1 MTHRHWLTV
10 VFLCSSVAVAAQDV
24 GMGRREGGGRRFE
37 APYTMEIRTPSVPWG
52 AELPGPPLRV
62 LAVPSVQEGRTL
74 VELAQRLPMEL
85 TTVSIDPAWDVN
97 KWTMA
102 FGDDYGARAE
112 QGDLALIYSY
122 LEEELAG
129 DKTFDVI
136 LLPLHHG
143 RNALSEAGWQA
154 LRRRVEAGCGLVLIR
169 PFDPGLSPLIL
180 AEPPRPSGEDDS
192 DRPLEPQ
199 VESSPW
205 RVQAD
210 HWLVRGIPVESFPFD
225 LLEHYRYS
233 AAPGAQVLV
242 AAESGT
248 PVLAVGEVGRGRVV
262 AFGYRNIGIS
272 WRMPMLRA
280 MVRDVDVYW
289 EYFYSWLCRALIYAG
304 RREPASAPDFS
315 AATAR
320 WSLRAER
327 GALLREGTGAP
338 PSFPGLAPGRYFL
351 EQRVPADWR
360 IPVVDVPQPDR
371 IEAVSVRP
379 EVLEEGQTAQVSF
392 SSTGPADVS
401 VEDGFGRRLG
411 SAVSPGSGRRS
422 VNVRLGRP
430 LTHGGVVRIR
440 VGTAEL
446 RTAVRFAASSREWED
461 YEVILPWYG
470 PNSYQ
475 PWIPALDEQFRRI
488 GITTLEDPERNFR
501 IIASVHDPV
510 FGIYWYRRGN
520 YEERKAEYLRTRD
533 KQYLT
538 RDVSLHAPDLEE
550 RMRERFRSSV
560 GDVIPLKPF
569 AYYLADESSVTCY
582 ADAFDVDWS
591 PADLEAFRRWLR
603 GRYSS
608 LDELNLAW
616 GTAFGDWNAV
626 APMTTEEAQ
635 QHGNYAPWA
644 EHRIF
649 MEEAFIRTIARGGEI
664 AREFDPGARP
674 SFSGTQIPTPH
685 NGCNW
690 YEIDQVADYLQPYSG
705 GSQDAM
711 HHLFR
716 PGLKLTGFTGYGLVG
731 DQVQHEVWERLFY
744 GHSGASIFWH
754 YTLLNPDLTFSEQGS
769 ALGQVIGRLQS
780 GIGRIF
786 MNAPVQEDGVAI
798 HFSMASIRGAWITD
812 GRIVEGVQSAERTS
826 KNFAELMRRREAWVK
841 QLESQGLQF
850 RFLATPQIEAGELS
864 RYRVL
869 ILPYSISLSDR
880 EAAAIEAFAAHG
892 GRVFVDEHVGKMDEK
907 NRWRRQ
913 QLWQTLPPGFVRLGA
928 PGPIPVVSAFPVQA
942 QGLTTVR
949 RFGSATVYGFLP
961 EKAVE
966 VGLPA
971 SNRIR
976 YDLLRSRLAA
986 PVVAA
991 GPAEPVLI
999 VERDSRIAELRIGP
1013 ELVLSLRDEQG
1024 RPVDRS
1030 VVVIRVFD
1038 PAGKLVRYYS
1048 GNADIRDGAGRFTI
1062 PFAENDARG
1071 AWRVEARDV
1080 VSGLTAVA
1088 IVELGVTG

>member
-1 MTHRHWLTV
+1 MISRYWLTAALMWWSLALV
-10 VFLCSSVAVAAQDV
+10 EAQDV

-37 APYTMEIRTPSVPWG
+37 APYTMQIRTPHVPWG
-52 AELPGPPLRV
+52 GELPGPPLRV

-97 KWTMA
+97 KWSMA
-102 FGDDYGARAE
+102 FGEDYGARAE
-112 QGDLALIYSY
+112 QGDLDLVYSY
-122 LEEELAG
+122 LEAELTS
-129 DKTFDVI
+129 DKVFDAI

-143 RNALSEAGWQA
+143 RDALSEKGWQA

-169 PFDPGLSPLIL
+169 PFDRVLSPLL
-180 AEPPRPSGEDDS
+180 LPEEPRPSGEDDS
-192 DRPLEPQ
+192 GRPVEPAR
-199 VESSPW
+199 ESSPW
-205 RVQAD
+205 RLNAD

-225 LLEHYRYS
+225 LLEHYRYLP
-233 AAPGAQVLV
+233 AAGARVLV

-262 AFGYRNIGIS
+262 AFGYRNLGIS
-272 WRMPMLRA
+272 WRMPMLPA
-280 MVRDVDVYW
+280 MVRNVDVYW

-304 RREPASAPDFS
+304 RREPAASPDF
-315 AATAR
+315 AAASAR
-320 WSLRAER
+320 WGLRAES
-327 GALLREGTGAP
+327 GVLLREGHGAP
-338 PSFPGLAPGRYFL
+338 PSFPELAPGRYFL
-351 EQRVPADWR
+351 EQRVPGDWR
-360 IPVVDVPQPDR
+360 ISVIEIPQPDR

-379 EVLEEGQTAQVSF
+379 EVLAEGESAEINFT
-392 SSTGPADVS
+392 STGPAELS

-411 SAVSPGSGRRS
+411 SASVPGSGRRS
-422 VNVRLGRP
+422 VQIRLGRP

-446 RTAVRFAASSREWED
+446 RTAVRFAVSSREWED

-510 FGIYWYRRGN
+510 FGIYWYRRAG
-520 YEERKAEYLRTRD
+520 YEKRKAEYLRTGD
-533 KQYLT
+533 KRYLT
-538 RDVSLHAPDLEE
+538 RDISLHAPDLEE
-550 RMRERFRSSV
+550 RMRERFRRAV

-591 PADLEAFRRWLR
+591 PADLEAFRKWLQR
-603 GRYSS
+603 RYSS
-608 LDELNLAW
+608 LENLNLAW
-616 GTAFGDWNAV
+616 GTAFSDWAAV
-626 APMTTEEAQ
+626 VPMTTEEAQ
-635 QHGNYAPWA
+635 RHGNYAPWA

-674 SFSGTQIPTPH
+674 SFSGTQVPTPH

-731 DQVQHEVWERLFY
+731 DKVQHEVWQRLFY
-744 GHSGASIFWH
+744 GHAGASIFWH

-769 ALGQVIGRLQS
+769 ALAQAIGRLQS

-812 GRIVEGVQSAERTS
+812 GRIVEGVRSAAQTS
-826 KNFAELMRRREAWVK
+826 KNFAELMKRREAWVK

-869 ILPYSISLSDR
+869 ILPYSIALSDR
-880 EAAAIEAFAAHG
+880 EAAAIEAFAARG
-892 GRVFVDEHVGKMDEK
+892 GRVFVDEQAGRMDEK

-913 QLWQTLPPGFVRLGA
+913 PLWTSLPAGFVRVEA
-928 PGPIPVVSAFPVQA
+928 PVRVPVDSAFPVAA

-961 EKAVE
+961 EESVQ
-966 VGLPA
+966 VRLPA
-971 SNRIR
+971 STRVR
-976 YDLLRSRLAA
+976 YDLLRGRPAA
-986 PVVAA
+986 EVVAA

-999 VERDSRIAELRIGP
+999 LERDSRIAELRIDSD
-1013 ELVLSLRDEQG
+1013 LTLSLRDEQG

-1030 VVVIRVFD
+1030 VVAIRVFD
-1038 PAGKLVRYYS
+1038 PDGKLVRYYS
-1048 GNADIRDGAGRFTI
+1048 GNTDIRYGAGRFTI
-1062 PFAENDARG
+1062 PFAEGDARG

-1080 VSGLTAVA
+1080 ISGLAAAAT
-1088 IVELGVTG
+1088 VER